1 MGVRGR
7 ATADDEELL
16 RTLYEEHA
24 SALFGFARRL
34 VDGDRQHAED
44 IVQETLLR
52 AWRHRDVLTADRA
65 RPWLF
70 TVARNLVI
78 SRYRARRARA
88 AEVPLLSV
96 DMAVDDDEL
105 DRAMVSW
112 QVAAALRTLSPA
124 HREVLVH
131 LFFGGQSI
139 AEAAAALGI
148 PEGTVKSRS
157 FYALRALR
165 LALDEAGVTAP

>member
-1 MGVRGR
+1 MRTRHV
-7 ATADDEELL
+7 ADDDLL
-16 RTLYEEHA
+16 RTLYDEHA
-24 SALFGFARRL
+24 AALLGFVRRL

-52 AWRHRDVLTADRA
+52 AWRHPDALTGDRT

-88 AEVPLLSV
+88 REVPLPSGDVLV
-96 DMAVDDDEL
+96 ADDEL
-105 DRAMVSW
+105 DQAMLSW
-112 QVAAALRTLSPA
+112 QVADALGKLTPA
-124 HREVLVH
+124 HRDVLVH

-139 AEAAAALGI
+139 AEAAAALGV

-165 LALDEAGVTAP
+165 LVFEESGMRP

>member
-1 MGVRGR
+1 M
-7 ATADDEELL
+7 ADEELL
-16 RTLYEEHA
+16 RTLYDEHA
-24 SALFGFARRL
+24 AALFGFVRRL

-52 AWRHRDVLTADRA
+52 AWRHPEALTAERA

-78 SRYRARRARA
+78 SRYRARQARA
-88 AEVPLLSV
+88 PEVPLGAV
-96 DMAVDDDEL
+96 DTLVDDDEL
-105 DRAMVSW
+105 DQAMLSW
-112 QVAAALRTLSPA
+112 QVADALRRLSPS

-131 LFFGGQSI
+131 LFFGGQSV
-139 AEAAAALGI
+139 AEAAAAIGV

-165 LALDEAGVTAP
+165 LVLEESGVSAE

>member
-1 MGVRGR
+1 MGVRRR

-24 SALFGFARRL
+24 SALLGFVRRL
-34 VDGDRQHAED
+34 VNGDRQHAED

-65 RPWLF
+65 RPWLL

-88 AEVPLLSV
+88 AE
-96 DMAVDDDEL
+96 
-105 DRAMVSW
+105 
-112 QVAAALRTLSPA
+112 AAT
-124 HREVLVH
+124 
-131 LFFGGQSI
+131 
-139 AEAAAALGI
+139 ALGG

-165 LALDEAGVTAP
+165 LALDEAGMTAP

>member
-1 MGVRGR
+1 M
-7 ATADDEELL
+7 
-16 RTLYEEHA
+16 RTLYEERA
-24 SALFGFARRL
+24 SALLGFARRL
-34 VDGDRQHAED
+34 VDGDRQHAEG

-52 AWRHRDVLTADRA
+52 AWRHRDVLTADRV

-96 DMAVDDDEL
+96 DVAVDDEL

>member
-1 MGVRGR
+1 VRTR
-7 ATADDEELL
+7 PVADEELL
-16 RTLYEEHA
+16 RSLYDEHA
-24 SALFGFARRL
+24 AALLGFVRRL

-52 AWRHRDVLTADRA
+52 AWRHPDALTGDRA

-78 SRYRARRARA
+78 SRYRARGARA
-88 AEVPLLSV
+88 QEVPLL
-96 DMAVDDDEL
+96 AVDTLVADDEL
-105 DRAMVSW
+105 DRAMLSW
-112 QVAAALRTLSPA
+112 QIADALGKLTSA

-139 AEAAAALGI
+139 AGAASALGI

-165 LALDEAGVTAP
+165 LVLEESGVQP

>member
-1 MGVRGR
+1 VGVR
-7 ATADDEELL
+7 ATADEELL
-16 RTLYEEHA
+16 RTLYEDHA
-24 SALFGFARRL
+24 SALLGFVRRL

-52 AWRHRDVLTADRA
+52 AWRHSDSLSTDRV

-88 AEVPLLSV
+88 TEVPLPDV
-96 DMAVDDDEL
+96 DTLVADDEL
-105 DRAMVSW
+105 DRAVVSW

-131 LFFGGQSI
+131 LFFGGQTI
-139 AEAAAALGI
+139 AEAAAAIGV
-148 PEGTVKSRS
+148 PPGTVKSRS
-157 FYALRALR
+157 FYALKALR
-165 LALDEAGVTAP
+165 LALEEAGVTTP

>member
-1 MGVRGR
+1 VRTR
-7 ATADDEELL
+7 HVADDDLL
-16 RTLYEEHA
+16 RTLYDQHA
-24 SALFGFARRL
+24 AALYGFVRRL

-52 AWRHRDVLTADRA
+52 AWRHPDALTGDRT

-78 SRYRARRARA
+78 SRHPARRARA
-88 AEVPLLSV
+88 PEVPLPAGDALV
-96 DMAVDDDEL
+96 ADDEL
-105 DRAMVSW
+105 DRAMLSW
-112 QVAAALRTLSPA
+112 QVADALGKLTPA

-139 AEAAAALGI
+139 AGTAAALGI

-165 LALDEAGVTAP
+165 LVFEESGVQP

>member
-1 MGVRGR
+1 MRTRHV
-7 ATADDEELL
+7 ADDDLL
-16 RTLYEEHA
+16 RTLYDEHA
-24 SALFGFARRL
+24 AALLGFVRRL

-52 AWRHRDVLTADRA
+52 AWRHPDALTGDRT

-88 AEVPLLSV
+88 GEVPLPSGDVLV
-96 DMAVDDDEL
+96 ADDEL
-105 DRAMVSW
+105 DQAMLSW
-112 QVAAALRTLSPA
+112 QVADALGKLTPA
-124 HREVLVH
+124 HRDVLVH

-139 AEAAAALGI
+139 AEAAAALGV

-165 LALDEAGVTAP
+165 LVFEESGMRP

>member
-1 MGVRGR
+1 MRTRHV
-7 ATADDEELL
+7 ADDELL
-16 RTLYEEHA
+16 RTLYDEHA
-24 SALFGFARRL
+24 AALLGFVRRL

-52 AWRHRDVLTADRA
+52 AWRHPDALTAERT

-78 SRYRARRARA
+78 SRHRARRARVP
-88 AEVPLLSV
+88 EVPLPAGDTLV
-96 DMAVDDDEL
+96 ADDEL
-105 DRAMVSW
+105 DRAMLSW
-112 QVAAALRTLSPA
+112 QVADALGKLTPA

-139 AEAAAALGI
+139 AGAAAALGI

-157 FYALRALR
+157 FYALRALK
-165 LALDEAGVTAP
+165 LVFEESGVRP

>member
-1 MGVRGR
+1 MRTRHV
-7 ATADDEELL
+7 ADDDLL
-16 RTLYEEHA
+16 RTLYDEHA
-24 SALFGFARRL
+24 AALLGFVRRL

-52 AWRHRDVLTADRA
+52 AWRHPDVLTGDRT

-88 AEVPLLSV
+88 PEVPLPSGDVLV
-96 DMAVDDDEL
+96 ADDEL
-105 DRAMVSW
+105 DRAMLSW
-112 QVAAALRTLSPA
+112 QVADALGKLTPA
-124 HREVLVH
+124 HRDVLVH

-165 LALDEAGVTAP
+165 LVFEESGMRP

>member
-1 MGVRGR
+1 VRTR
-7 ATADDEELL
+7 HVADDDLL
-16 RTLYEEHA
+16 RTLYDEHA
-24 SALFGFARRL
+24 AALLGFVRRL

-52 AWRHRDVLTADRA
+52 AWRHPDALTGDRT

-88 AEVPLLSV
+88 PEVPLPSGDVLV
-96 DMAVDDDEL
+96 ADDEL
-105 DRAMVSW
+105 DRAMLSW
-112 QVAAALRTLSPA
+112 QVADALGKLTPA
-124 HREVLVH
+124 HRDVLVH

-165 LALDEAGVTAP
+165 LVFEESGMRP

>member
-1 MGVRGR
+1 MRTRHV
-7 ATADDEELL
+7 ADDDLL
-16 RTLYEEHA
+16 RTLYDEHA
-24 SALFGFARRL
+24 AALYGFVRRL
-34 VDGDRQHAED
+34 VGGDRQHAED

-52 AWRHRDVLTADRA
+52 AWRNPDALMGDRT

-78 SRYRARRARA
+78 SRHRARRARA
-88 AEVPLLSV
+88 PEVPLPSGDVLV
-96 DMAVDDDEL
+96 ADDEL
-105 DRAMVSW
+105 DRAMLSW
-112 QVAAALRTLSPA
+112 QVADALGKLTPA

-131 LFFGGQSI
+131 LFFGGQSV
-139 AEAAAALGI
+139 AGTAAALGI

-165 LALDEAGVTAP
+165 LVFEESGVQPW

>member
-1 MGVRGR
+1 M
-7 ATADDEELL
+7 A
-16 RTLYEEHA
+16 
-24 SALFGFARRL
+24 
-34 VDGDRQHAED
+34 
-44 IVQETLLR
+44 
-52 AWRHRDVLTADRA
+52 
-65 RPWLF
+65 F

-96 DMAVDDDEL
+96 DVAVDDDEL

-112 QVAAALRTLSPA
+112 QVAAALRTLSSA

-139 AEAAAALGI
+139 AEAAAALGV